1 MNTGSS
7 LTNQNQ
13 IINNQFIT
21 LQRWYNCGLFFVKF
35 LLLVCCTKV
44 KICTYFSGEF
54 YYLSCKAKTFLRVSE
69 VLAFKLLLIFFSSTV
84 IILKTPSSA
93 LLVT

>member
-21 LQRWYNCGLFFVKF
+21 MQRWHICELFVVKF

-44 KICTYFSGEF
+44 KFHTYFLGKF
-54 YYLSCKAKTFLRVSE
+54 YFLSCKAKTFLRVSE
-69 VLAFKLLLIFFSSTV
+69 VLAFKLPLIFFSSTV

>member
-21 LQRWYNCGLFFVKF
+21 LQRSNIKGLLVVKI
-35 LLLVCCTKV
+35 LLLVCCIKV
-44 KICTYFSGEF
+44 NFS
-54 YYLSCKAKTFLRVSE
+54 K
-69 VLAFKLLLIFFSSTV
+69 
-84 IILKTPSSA
+84 
-93 LLVT
+93 